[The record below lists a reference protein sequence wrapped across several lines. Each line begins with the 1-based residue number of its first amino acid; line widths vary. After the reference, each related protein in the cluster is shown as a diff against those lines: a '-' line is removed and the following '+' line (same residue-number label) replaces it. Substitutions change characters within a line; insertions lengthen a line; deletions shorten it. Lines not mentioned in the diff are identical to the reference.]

1 MPNSA
6 TQDRRI
12 FSDIQV
18 HEGNREAVRLAKLF
32 VQKWPD
38 VRKGLFFIGPPGTG
52 KTMLAKAIHQEI
64 GGTWVSANQLLADLR
79 PGGKIKQAKESAER
93 CYAECRGHCGVVLY
107 RSRPVGACRY
117 CNAVSREVL
126 PGISD
131 ARLLFVD
138 DLGTHKPTD
147 WAAEQLYMLFDYRVM
162 PVIATSNY
170 EPGELTERLGH
181 DRIVS
186 RIVGLA
192 AVQKIT
198 GEDWRMK

>member
-1 MPNSA
+1 MRNSA
-6 TQDRRI
+6 TQDRKI
-12 FSDIQV
+12 FSDIRI
-18 HEGNREAVRLAKLF
+18 HDGNREAVKLARIF
-32 VQKWPD
+32 VERWPA

-52 KTMLAKAIHQEI
+52 KTMLAKAIYQEI
-64 GGTWVSANQLLADLR
+64 GGAWVSANQLLADLR
-79 PGGKIKQAKESAER
+79 PGGKIHQAKESAEK
-93 CYAECRGHCGVVLY
+93 CYRESRGHCGVVLY
-107 RSRPVGACRY
+107 KSRPTGSCRY

-126 PGISD
+126 PGISN
-131 ARLLFVD
+131 ARLLYVD

-147 WAAEQLYMLFDYRVM
+147 WAAEQLYMLFDSRTA

-170 EPGELTERLGH
+170 DPDELSDRLGH

-192 AVQKIT
+192 TVQKIA

>member
-1 MPNSA
+1 MQSSA
-6 TQDRRI
+6 TQDRKI

-18 HEGNREAVRLAKLF
+18 HDGNRKAVEMAMIF

-52 KTMLAKAIHQEI
+52 KTMLAKAIYKEL
-64 GGTWVSANQLLADLR
+64 GGVWVSANQLLADLR
-79 PGGKIKQAKESAER
+79 PGGKIHQAKESAEK
-93 CYAECRGHCGVVLY
+93 CYRECRGNCGVILY
-107 RSRPVGACRY
+107 RSRPAGSCRY
-117 CNAVSREVL
+117 CNAVSRDVL
-126 PGISD
+126 PGISKT
-131 ARLLFVD
+131 RLLFVD

-147 WAAEQLYMLFDYRVM
+147 WAAEQLYMLFDSRVM

-170 EPGELTERLGH
+170 RPDELSERLGH

-186 RIVGLA
+186 RVVGLA
-192 AVQKIT
+192 AAQELT